1 MVAGKLTEFLNKI
14 RQKNQLD
21 QAIKEHRKILDRN
34 PSQIRVRQKL
44 GELYARK
51 GDNEQAISHL
61 LGAANAYRNTGF
73 MAKAIVVFKQILR
86 MDPDDREATL
96 NLAKLYHQGDLLAD
110 ALEYYRKT
118 AEILRKNGE
127 ESESLEMFAKIDE
140 TSLNIDY
147 KVNLIGVALGNESSD
162 AIVRNA
168 VKFLEGIA
176 GSDLETFADILA
188 MIESVFPTS
197 TELHKKKIEIFGRMG
212 RNEDRLQAIDRLEDL
227 YGQLGVLEEHA
238 REIAKYR
245 EGISEPPPAEST
257 DGGEADEPPSAEEAP
272 TVEPEA
278 EESPEIALD
287 DEDFEER
294 EGVEPGSGDQAVNEI
309 DSLVQRWEQETE
321 ADIRAGEAA
330 EDIGSGEARK
340 KEPQEAGGMS
350 LERESEESG
359 LIEWEPDELAE
370 ETTTVSMPPEVDE
383 IGFDDVPIGETGGV
397 EVEAVEDTPAPGLE
411 AEVDKARLVVD
422 SGTPPSIEDDDLGRV
437 LGDFKEKMD
446 EQVDDSDYETHY
458 NLGIAYKEMELFDEA
473 VREFKKCLYDEGHA
487 VDALLEIGSCYN
499 MMGRAEEAVAE
510 MERGLLMQ
518 GVTQDHLI
526 ALKYELGLSY
536 QMLGRGREAIE
547 IFNEILEV
555 DPSYRDVGE
564 RLNRIEEESPTS
576 GEG

>member
-44 GELYARK
+44 GELYART

-61 LGAANAYRNTGF
+61 LGAANAYMNTGF

-86 MDPDDREATL
+86 MDPADREATL

-110 ALEYYRKT
+110 ALEFYRKT

-127 ESESLEMFAKIDE
+127 ESESLAMFAKIDE
-140 TSLNIDY
+140 ASLDIEY
-147 KVNLIGVALGNESSD
+147 KVNLIGIALGNESND
-162 AIVRNA
+162 AIVRDA

-176 GSDLETFADILA
+176 GSDFEAFADILA
-188 MIESVFPTS
+188 IIESIFPTS
-197 TELHKKKIEIFGRMG
+197 AGLHKEKIEVFGRMG
-212 RNEDRLQAIDRLEDL
+212 RSEDRLQAIDRLEDL
-227 YGQLGVLEEHA
+227 YEQLGVLEEHT
-238 REIAKYR
+238 REIEKYR
-245 EGISEPPPAEST
+245 EGISEPPP
-257 DGGEADEPPSAEEAP
+257 DEPPPAEEEP
-272 TVEPEA
+272 TVEPGM

-294 EGVEPGSGDQAVNEI
+294 ESVESGSGDQVVNEI
-309 DSLVQRWEQETE
+309 DSLVQRWEKETE
-321 ADIRAGEAA
+321 ADIKAGETA
-330 EDIGSGEARK
+330 EDVGSGEAQK
-340 KEPQEAGGMS
+340 EEPQEAGGMS

-359 LIEWEPDELAE
+359 LIEWE
-370 ETTTVSMPPEVDE
+370 SDE
-383 IGFDDVPIGETGGV
+383 IAEETGGV
-397 EVEAVEDTPAPGLE
+397 GVGAVEDIPATE
-411 AEVDKARLVVD
+411 TERSENKSRLVVD
-422 SGTPPSIEDDDLGRV
+422 SGPPPGIEDDDLGRI

-446 EQVDDSDYETHY
+446 EQIDDSDFETHY

-473 VREFKKCLYDEGHA
+473 VLEFKKCLFDEGHA
-487 VDALLEIGSCYN
+487 VDALLEIGSCHN
-499 MMGRAEEAVAE
+499 MMGSAEEAVAE
-510 MERGLLMQ
+510 LERGLLMQ

-536 QMLGRGREAIE
+536 QMLGRGRDAIE

-564 RLNRIEEESPTS
+564 RRNRIEEESPTS